1 MTKILVFIDWYLP
14 GYKAGGPIRS
24 VANFVE
30 HFSSEFVFYIVTRN
44 TDYLENKPYKN
55 IDSNKWIK
63 KSENVNVFY
72 FSNKNLSVKNIKK
85 TIQLINFDVV
95 YINGIYSWYFSILPV
110 ILFKNE
116 KTKKIIVASRGMLS
130 NQAFSSKKLK
140 KNTFL
145 KIANFLKLY
154 KNTIFQTTSE
164 SETIEIQY
172 IIKSKKDVV
181 FIPNL
186 PPFIKTINFESKI
199 KAKSDLK
206 LVSIARIS
214 KEKNTLFA
222 LKILADYKYSGNI
235 SFDIYGSIY
244 QKEYWAECEKI
255 IADLPKNIVV
265 KYKGE
270 LNNELVIST
279 LKNYHFLF
287 LPSKGE
293 NFGHSILESFIAG
306 CPVII
311 SDKTPWKNLSE
322 KNIGWDISL
331 KNTEKYYSAIQ
342 YCIDIKQDE
351 YNKMSQNTI
360 DFANEVL
367 NNNELKNKTRTL
379 FSK

>member
-1 MTKILVFIDWYLP
+1 
-14 GYKAGGPIRS
+14 
-24 VANFVE
+24 
-30 HFSSEFVFYIVTRN
+30 
-44 TDYLENKPYKN
+44 
-55 IDSNKWIK
+55 
-63 KSENVNVFY
+63 
-72 FSNKNLSVKNIKK
+72 
-85 TIQLINFDVV
+85 
-95 YINGIYSWYFSILPV
+95 INGIYSWYFSILPV